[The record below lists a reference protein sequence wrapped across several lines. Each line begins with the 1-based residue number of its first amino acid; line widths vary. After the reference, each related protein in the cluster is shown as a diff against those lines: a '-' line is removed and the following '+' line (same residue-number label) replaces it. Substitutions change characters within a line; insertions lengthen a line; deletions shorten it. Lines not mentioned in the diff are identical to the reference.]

1 MRDALRGWTLGLS
14 LVLAPAAA
22 VAAPQSATITVRA
35 DQPGPEISRN
45 VFGQFAEHLGHGI
58 YGGIW
63 VGPKSPIPNV
73 RGYRKDV
80 VDALKEL
87 SVPFVRWPGGCFAD
101 EYHWRDGVGPAAKR
115 PVKVNT
121 WWGGVT
127 EDNSFGTHEY
137 FGFLDLIGAQSY
149 VSANIGNAP
158 PREMAEWVEYMTSAT
173 GSSLAKER
181 AANGHP
187 APFKLSYLG
196 LGNELWGCGGN
207 MRAEYAADVTRRYG
221 TFVKPGDG
229 TKVLKIGSGA
239 NSDDYH
245 WTEVMM
251 REAGENLDGL
261 TLHYYTVPGE
271 WKHKGAGVGF
281 TETEWAAT
289 LAKGLRMEEMVTKHS
304 AIMDKYDPNKRV
316 MLAVDEWGTWYDPTP
331 GTNPGFLVQ
340 ENSLRDALLA
350 AETINIFV
358 KHADRV
364 KMAAIAQMVNVLQ
377 AMILTDGA
385 KMVKTPTYYVFQLYK
400 PFQDAT
406 QLPIDIKSSWYNKNE
421 FTIPAVSASAARGKD
436 GQVHVALANMDPNQP
451 ATVSAKLA
459 GLTASGVSGR
469 ILTAGAMDAI
479 NDFDKPDTV
488 VPQAFTGATLNGDTL
503 SVTLPPKSVVM
514 LDLR

>member
-1 MRDALRGWTLGLS
+1 MVQALKGWMLGFS
-14 LVLAPAAA
+14 LALAPTAAA
-22 VAAPQSATITVRA
+22 AAQESATITIRA
-35 DQPGPEISRN
+35 DQPGPQVNRQI
-45 VFGQFAEHLGHGI
+45 FGQFAEHLGHGV

-80 VDALKEL
+80 VDALKDL
-87 SVPFVRWPGGCFAD
+87 AVPFVRWPGGCFAD
-101 EYHWRDGVGPAAKR
+101 EYHWRDGVGPVSKR

-127 EDNSFGTHEY
+127 EDNSFGTNEY
-137 FGFLDLIGAQSY
+137 FGFLDLIGAESY

-173 GSSLAKER
+173 GSTLAKER

-187 APFKLSYLG
+187 APYKLTYLG
-196 LGNELWGCGGN
+196 LGNELWGCGGE
-207 MRAEYAADVTRRYG
+207 MRAEYAADVTRRYA

-229 TKVLKIGSGA
+229 TKVMKIASGA

-251 REAGENLDGL
+251 REAGEKIDGL

-271 WKHKGAGVGF
+271 WKHKGAATGF
-281 TETEWAAT
+281 TENEWAAT
-289 LAKGLRMEEMVTKHS
+289 LSKGLRMEEMVTKHS
-304 AIMDKYDPNKRV
+304 AVMDKYDPAKRV
-316 MLAVDEWGTWYDPTP
+316 WLAVDEWGSWYDPEP
-331 GTNPGFLVQ
+331 GSNPGFLIQ
-340 ENSLRDALLA
+340 QNSLRDAVLA
-350 AETINIFV
+350 ATTINIFV

-377 AMILTDGA
+377 AMILTDGK

-406 QLPIDIKSSWYNKNE
+406 QLPVEIQSSWYNKDQWVM
-421 FTIPAVSASAARGKD
+421 PAVSASAARDKAGH
-436 GQVHVALANMDPNQP
+436 VHVALANLDPNEP

-459 GLTASGVSGR
+459 GLSASAVSGR
-469 ILTAGAMDAI
+469 VITASAMDAI
-479 NDFDKPDTV
+479 NSFDQPNAV
-488 VPQAFTGATLNGDTL
+488 VPQNFTGATLSGDTL
-503 SVTLPPKSVVM
+503 SATLPPKSVVV
-514 LDLR
+514 LELR